1 MLNDII
7 KKCINKSVLCWL
19 ATVNQHNEPNVSP
32 KEMFTYQDNNTLLI
46 AHLASPNSVANIL
59 HNANV
64 CVSFVDIFVQK
75 GFKIKGTATLIS
87 KPEREF
93 QNVVQPLIKLFSDTF
108 PIQAVIVI
116 DIKTIETI
124 QAPSYWLYPNTT
136 EQNQIANA
144 MKTYGVQ
151 AIPKA

>member
-59 HNANV
+59 HNPNV

-75 GFKIKGTATLIS
+75 GFKIKGTATIVS
-87 KPEREF
+87 KPEKEF

-108 PIQAVIVI
+108 SIQAVIVI
-116 DIKTIETI
+116 DIKTIKTI

>member
-32 KEMFTYQDNNTLLI
+32 KEMFTYQDNKTLLI

-75 GFKIKGTATLIS
+75 GFKIKGTATIVS
-87 KPEREF
+87 KPEKEF

>member
-32 KEMFTYQDNNTLLI
+32 KEMFTYQDNKTLLI